1 MSKLLKKTA
10 LISLFTFGSRIL
22 GLVRDSLIAVYF
34 GASSQSDAFFIAFR
48 PFDLSRKLFS
58 EGILSISFIPVF
70 SEILEKEGR
79 PQASAM
85 VLSFFFFF
93 SVIGILIVL
102 SGVFLGPLVMKII
115 APGFT
120 RHSYEYGLTL
130 ILLKIMLPYV
140 FFILITA
147 LCMGVLNSFG
157 NFGVP
162 AMAPLIFNLVVII
175 FTLFISS
182 RFSIPVIGLSIGV
195 TVGGILQLA
204 IQIPSM
210 IRLGMLK
217 ISFIR
222 IFHPG
227 VSRVAKI
234 MIPSMIGAA
243 SYQIN
248 IMVASF
254 FTSGLDEG
262 SVTFV
267 YYADRL
273 VQFPLALFAV
283 SLATV
288 LLPEISKKIVSGRID
303 EVGELFSRGVKL
315 VFFITIPAMAGLMA
329 LSEPIVK
336 ILFGHG
342 AFNDAAVGKT
352 ADCLFFLAMG
362 LWAFTGMRL
371 FATLYYSVMNIA
383 IPFYSGIITVAL
395 NLVLCP
401 ALMGLLGLKGL
412 ILSVSL
418 SAVAGF
424 VFLFMNIPGTMNI
437 RKSEI
442 IVSACRSFFVSAI
455 MFFLVRQAADLVLP
469 LSASRSGYTIGVT
482 GCIGIGMI
490 LYLGVNRI
498 ISNPELEFIKRGI
511 KKRHHDHG

>member
-1 MSKLLKKTA
+1 MLKKTA
-10 LISLFTFGSRIL
+10 LISLLTFGSRIL
-22 GLVRDSLIAVYF
+22 GVVRDALIALFF

-70 SEILEKEGR
+70 SETLEKEGR
-79 PQASAM
+79 SRAAAM
-85 VLSFFFFF
+85 IFSFFFFF
-93 SVIGILIVL
+93 SIIGILIVL
-102 SGVFLGPLVMKII
+102 SGIFFAPLIMKII
-115 APGFT
+115 APGFIH
-120 RHSYEYGLTL
+120 HSYQYGLTM
-130 ILLKIMLPYV
+130 ILMKIMLPYV

-147 LCMGVLNSFG
+147 LCMGVLNSYG

-162 AMAPLIFNLVVII
+162 AVAPLLFNLVVII

-182 RFSIPVIGLSIGV
+182 RFNVPVLGLAVGV
-195 TVGGILQLA
+195 TAGGIVQLA
-204 IQIPSM
+204 VQIPSM
-210 IRLGMLK
+210 IRLGLLK
-217 ISFIR
+217 ISFFH

-227 VSRVAKI
+227 VLRVAKI

-243 SYQIN
+243 SYKIN

-262 SVTFV
+262 SITFV

-283 SLATV
+283 SVATV
-288 LLPEISKKIVSGRID
+288 LLPEISKKVILGQLD
-303 EVGELFSRGVKL
+303 DVGELFSRGVKL

-329 LSEPIVK
+329 LNEPIVK

-342 AFNDAAVGKT
+342 AFNAAAVEKT
-352 ADCLFFLAMG
+352 ADCLFFLALG
-362 LWAFTGMRL
+362 LWAFTGVRL
-371 FATLYYSVMNIA
+371 FVTLYYSLANIA
-383 IPFYSGIITVAL
+383 IPFYSGLITVGL

-401 ALMGLLGLKGL
+401 ALMNLLGLKGL

-424 VFLFMNIPGTMNI
+424 IFLFMNIPGTMNI
-437 RKSEI
+437 RKNEI
-442 IVSACRSFFVSAI
+442 IVSACRSFLASAI
-455 MFFLVRQAADLVLP
+455 MFLFVRQTAELVLP
-469 LSASRSGYTIGVT
+469 LPASRLGFTIGVT

-490 LYLGVNRI
+490 LYLGINQVL
-498 ISNPELEFIKRGI
+498 SNPEWEHIKRGI
-511 KKRHHDHG
+511 KRRHHDHG

>member
-1 MSKLLKKTA
+1 MLKKTA
-10 LISLFTFGSRIL
+10 LISLLTFGSRIL
-22 GLVRDSLIAVYF
+22 GVVRDSLIALCF
-34 GASSQSDAFFIAFR
+34 GASFQSDAFFIAFR

-70 SEILEKEGR
+70 SEALEKEGR
-79 PQASAM
+79 SRAAAM
-85 VLSFFFFF
+85 AFSFFFFF
-93 SVIGILIVL
+93 SIAGILIVS
-102 SGVFLGPLVMKII
+102 SGIFFTPLLMKII
-115 APGFT
+115 APGFIH
-120 RHSYEYGLTL
+120 HSYQYGLTM
-130 ILLKIMLPYV
+130 ILLKIMVPYI

-162 AMAPLIFNLVVII
+162 AVAPLVFNLVVII
-175 FTLFISS
+175 FTLFISK
-182 RFSIPVIGLSIGV
+182 RFNVPVLGLAVGV
-195 TVGGILQLA
+195 TAGGMVQLVV
-204 IQIPSM
+204 QLPSM
-210 IRLGMLK
+210 VRLGMLK
-217 ISFIR
+217 ISFSR

-227 VSRVAKI
+227 VFRVVKI

-262 SVTFV
+262 SVTFM

-283 SLATV
+283 SVATV
-288 LLPEISKKIVSGRID
+288 LLPEISKKVVSGQFD
-303 EVGELFSRGVKL
+303 EVGGLFSRGVRL

-329 LSEPIVK
+329 LNEPIVK

-342 AFNDAAVGKT
+342 AFNAASVEKT
-352 ADCLFFLAMG
+352 AECLFFLAMG
-362 LWAFTGMRL
+362 LWAFTGVRL
-371 FATLYYSVMNIA
+371 FVTLYYSLMNIA
-383 IPFYSGIITVAL
+383 IPFYSGLITVGL

-424 VFLFMNIPGTMNI
+424 IFLFMNIPGTMNI
-437 RKSEI
+437 RKNEI
-442 IVSACRSFFVSAI
+442 IVSTCRSFFASAI
-455 MFFLVRQAADLVLP
+455 MLFFVRQAAELILP
-469 LSASRSGYTIGVT
+469 LSASRIGFAIGVT
-482 GCIGIGMI
+482 GCIAIGMI
-490 LYLGVNRI
+490 LYLGINQI
-498 ISNPELEFIKRGI
+498 MSNPELELIKKGIKR
-511 KKRHHDHG
+511 RHHDHG